1 MKRWNITAPPN
12 EAVSALTKGGA
23 LSELCASVLAARGIS
38 SLGTVQ
44 ELLGTDALSDPML
57 LRDMPEAVDCINSA
71 IDNGTRICVYGD
83 YDCDGVTATVMLFD
97 YLTCLGADVTY
108 YIPERAEGY
117 GLNEPAI
124 RAIAA
129 DGVSL
134 IITVDNGIS
143 AIEEAKLI
151 ASLGMTLVV
160 TDHHQPGDILP
171 EAAAVVNP
179 HRRDCPSPYKPLCG
193 AGVVLKLIAALD
205 GGDCDMA
212 LEQFG
217 DLALLGTIADIVPL
231 TGENR
236 YIAERGLTYIQNT
249 ERPGLLALIAASG
262 AADKT
267 IDAHTVGFVLAPRI
281 NAAGRFGSPKQ
292 AAELLLCQDPD
303 EAVTLAQELNALNQ
317 ARKDCEAKI
326 EKQILTT
333 LSEQP
338 ELLDQR
344 VLILWDESWHAGVLG
359 ILAAR
364 MLERFGKPCIL
375 LTVEGDS
382 AKGSMRSF
390 GDFSSYQCLDFCKD
404 LLTHWGGHKGAGG
417 LSLPT
422 ELLPE
427 LRRRAEKYA
436 AQEFAQM
443 PVLTTEALAIPP
455 RLLSVEQVASLDML
469 APFGEQN
476 PEPLFALRG
485 VTLTNIT
492 PCKSPAHT
500 RLTFLYENK
509 PVNAIWFFKSA
520 DQIPCCAGTVCDV
533 LVRLSVSSY
542 LGKPVLSV
550 HCAQLRAAAFGVCI
564 NKAKNLTLEDSYF
577 AARAS
582 YEAYRRKEAL
592 SPAYY
597 ERMIPTRDELV
608 AVYKHIP
615 ETDTQIDTL
624 FVRLVRSGINYCKLR
639 LCLDIFAERGLTDC
653 SPAHETVRRVK
664 VEQKVDIFASPVYLA
679 LTAHTQK
686 GGITV

>member
-1 MKRWNITAPPN
+1 MKRWNITTPSA

-23 LSELCASVLAARGIS
+23 LSELCAAVLAARGIS

-44 ELLGTDALSDPML
+44 DLLGTDALSDPML

-71 IDNGTRICVYGD
+71 IDSGTRICVYGD

-117 GLNEPAI
+117 GLNEQAI
-124 RAIAA
+124 RTLSE
-129 DGVSL
+129 DGVEL

-160 TDHHQPGDILP
+160 TDHHQPGEELP

-217 DLALLGTIADIVPL
+217 DLAMLATIADIVPL

-249 ERPGLLALIAASG
+249 ERPGLLALIAAAG

-292 AAELLLCQDPD
+292 AAELLLCQDPE
-303 EAVTLAQELNALNQ
+303 EAVTLAQDLNALNQ
-317 ARKDCEAKI
+317 ARKVCETEI
-326 EKQILTT
+326 EQQIF
-333 LSEQP
+333 EQLREDP
-338 ELLDQR
+338 SLLDQR
-344 VLILWDESWHAGVLG
+344 VLVLWDESWHAGVLG

-390 GDFSSYQCLDFCKD
+390 GEFSSYQCLDFCKD
-404 LLTHWGGHKGAGG
+404 LLSHWGGHKGAGG

-422 ELLPE
+422 ERLPE
-427 LRRRAEKYA
+427 LRRRVAAFAAE
-436 AQEFAQM
+436 QFPEM
-443 PVLTTEALAIPP
+443 PVLTMDAMTIPP
-455 RLLSVEQVASLDML
+455 ALLNVEQVASLDML

-476 PEPLFALRG
+476 PAPLFALRG
-485 VTLTNIT
+485 VTLTNIA

-500 RLTFLYENK
+500 RLTFLYEDR
-509 PVNAIWFFKSA
+509 PVNAIWFFKRA
-520 DQIPCCAGTVCDV
+520 DQIPCSAGTVCDV
-533 LVRLSVSSY
+533 LVTLSVSSY

-550 HCAQLRAAAFGVCI
+550 HCSELRAAAFSACI
-564 NKAKNLTLEDSYF
+564 SKTRNLTLEDSYF

-582 YEAYRRKEAL
+582 YEAYRRNEPL
-592 SPAYY
+592 STAYY
-597 ERMIPTRDELV
+597 SRMVPTREELV
-608 AVYKHIP
+608 KVYQQIP
-615 ETDTQIDTL
+615 ESGIPLDAL
-624 FVRLVRSGINYCKLR
+624 FIRLVKSGLNYCKIR
-639 LCLDIFAERGLTDC
+639 LCCDIFTERGLITL
-653 SPAHETVRRVK
+653 SLENETVTRIK

-679 LTAHTQK
+679 LTAHTEK